1 MADDM
6 GLMQLMYGI
15 AHAVNSSLD
24 LNTTLQSV
32 LRAIQESLDVRAV
45 VIRLLNADATELQVA
60 AHVGV
65 SDGFLK
71 NVRTKITPGSV
82 HEHVLS
88 GKTVHVENLAAAGTG
103 EPARE
108 GHDLTDEQ
116 LHMEQLGGFLAIPLA
131 VRERVFGSLD
141 IYCTAGC
148 GFSDTAVT
156 VLHAS
161 ADLAAIAIENAR
173 LHSALFRIAAALTS
187 TLELQPL
194 LKQVLESTV
203 MEMNLKA
210 ASVRLVDK
218 KRQKLELVASHGL
231 SESYLAKG
239 AVSLERSRIDQRV
252 LAGETVILYDVAG
265 EEGFQY
271 QAEARA
277 EGIRSVLAVPLRVK
291 ETPVGVMR
299 VYSAQPRHF
308 TQVGVHFLQSVA
320 GLVAVAIENARLYEA
335 LQARYEGL
343 KVEVSEWRRF
353 LSLG

>member
-1 MADDM
+1 M
-6 GLMQLMYGI
+6 
-15 AHAVNSSLD
+15 
-24 LNTTLQSV
+24 
-32 LRAIQESLDVRAV
+32 RAV
-45 VIRLLNADATELQVA
+45 VIRLLNADATQLQVA
-60 AHVGV
+60 ANVGV
-65 SDGFLK
+65 SETFLK
-71 NVRTKITPGSV
+71 NVRTRSRRAACTSRCSAGKRPGGKPGRRRRLATRPAPG
-82 HEHVLS
+82 HE
-88 GKTVHVENLAAAGTG
+88 
-103 EPARE
+103 
-108 GHDLTDEQ
+108 LTDEQ
-116 LHMEQLGGFLAIPLA
+116 LHMEQLGGFMAIPLA

-161 ADLAAIAIENAR
+161 ADLAAVAIENAR
-173 LHSALFRIAAALTS
+173 LHSSAFPHRGRADVDAGTAAPAQAGARIHA
-187 TLELQPL
+187 
-194 LKQVLESTV
+194 V

-210 ASVRLVDK
+210 ASVRLLDK

-271 QAEARA
+271 QAEAAA

-291 ETPVGVMR
+291 EQPVGVMR

-308 TQVGVHFLQSVA
+308 TQVGVQFLQSVA